1 MALPAMRS
9 CSQWPSSRTRSRR
22 LQACRAQDPSPPRLL
37 LLLLLLVVLLL
48 RLLLHLLLLRL
59 PLRPLP
65 LVNLVL
71 LLQLV
76 VLLLPPVVA
85 VLRQLELLLLLA
97 VQQLLVMAPAVE
109 PRLLLVLPLPL
120 TPSRSCRSPPSDLQQ
135 ESPRPESDAAPATH
149 RRRHHGRRH
158 RPVATFMSSRP

>member
-1 MALPAMRS
+1 M
-9 CSQWPSSRTRSRR
+9 
-22 LQACRAQDPSPPRLL
+22 
-37 LLLLLLVVLLL
+37 VLLL

-85 VLRQLELLLLLA
+85 VLRQLELLLLLV
-97 VQQLLVMAPAVE
+97 VQQLLVLMAPAVE